1 MWMDAYVQETLL
13 RQRLTDLDRQ
23 AERAR
28 ILRGDGSHHAP
39 PTPTLSERIA
49 RVLRRR
55 RWSTSGLVPQ
65 LRSR

>member
-23 AERAR
+23 TERAR
-28 ILRGDGSHHAP
+28 ILRGDRSHHV
-39 PTPTLSERIA
+39 PTLSERLA
-49 RVLRRR
+49 RVLRRP
-55 RWSTSGLVPQ
+55 RWFASGLVPH